1 MSTPP
6 DAADD
11 DLDFTAPSKPAP
23 PPPPEKVA
31 SARKEASTGSPQ
43 LAKTGFYVA
52 MARNAAGRIPPRNGQ
67 RHTILVIEDDADLL
81 KLVGE
86 VLAKAGFLTR
96 FARSRAEALASI
108 HSISRPFSPAFFSE
122 SGRELAIMT
131 RWSAKVM
138 RSLRPEELA
147 GALDVRLPDADGF
160 NILERI
166 RNNQKILKLP
176 VIMMTGRSEVTDVAR
191 GLSLGADGYVTK
203 PFKISGLISAI
214 NTVLGI
220 DQPA

>member
-1 MSTPP
+1 MTAHP
-6 DAADD
+6 DAEED
-11 DLDFTAPSKPAP
+11 DLDFTQPSKPVP
-23 PPPPEKVA
+23 PPAPEKVA

-43 LAKTGFYVA
+43 LAKSGFYVA

-67 RHTILVIEDDADLL
+67 RHSILVIEDDGDLL

-96 FARSRAEALASI
+96 FARSRAEINAEFNKPPL
-108 HSISRPFSPAFFSE
+108 PD
-122 SGRELAIMT
+122 L
-131 RWSAKVM
+131 V
-138 RSLRPEELA
+138 L
-147 GALDVRLPDADGF
+147 LDVRLPDADGF

-166 RNNQKILKLP
+166 RNNQKILRLP

-203 PFKISGLISAI
+203 PFKISGLISAV
-214 NTVLGI
+214 NTVLGL
-220 DQPA
+220 DQPS

>member
-1 MSTPP
+1 MTAHP
-6 DAADD
+6 DAEED
-11 DLDFTAPSKPAP
+11 DLDFTRPSKPAP

-31 SARKEASTGSPQ
+31 SARKEASSGSPQ
-43 LAKTGFYVA
+43 LAKSGFYVA

-67 RHTILVIEDDADLL
+67 RHSILVVEDDADLL

-96 FARSRAEALASI
+96 FARSRAEINAEFNKPPL
-108 HSISRPFSPAFFSE
+108 PD
-122 SGRELAIMT
+122 L
-131 RWSAKVM
+131 V
-138 RSLRPEELA
+138 L
-147 GALDVRLPDADGF
+147 LDVRLPDADGF

-166 RNNQKILKLP
+166 RNNQKILKMP

-203 PFKISGLISAI
+203 PFKISGLISAV
-214 NTVLGI
+214 NTVLGL
-220 DQPA
+220 DQPS